1 MNIWVFLLVFV
12 IWDFG
17 LIVLWFFI
25 LGFIEVLGDELKID
39 LFLFIIGI
47 CSWLLVLFLYI
58 YDIDGMLFVL
68 LFW

>member
-12 IWDFG
+12 IWGFG
-17 LIVLWFFI
+17 LIVLWFFV

-58 YDIDGMLFVL
+58 YEIDGMLFVL

>member
-47 CSWLLVLFLYI
+47 CSWLLVLLLYI
-58 YDIDGMLFVL
+58 YEIEGMLFVL
-68 LFW
+68 LYW

>member
-17 LIVLWFFI
+17 LIVLWLFI

>member
-1 MNIWVFLLVFV
+1 MNIWVFLLDFV

-47 CSWLLVLFLYI
+47 WSWLLVLFLYI

>member
-58 YDIDGMLFVL
+58 YEIDGMLFVL

>member
-47 CSWLLVLFLYI
+47 WSWLLVLFLYI
-58 YDIDGMLFVL
+58 YEIDGILFVL

>member
-17 LIVLWFFI
+17 LIVLWLFI

-58 YDIDGMLFVL
+58 YEIEGMLFVL
-68 LFW
+68 LYW

>member
-58 YDIDGMLFVL
+58 YEIDGILFVL

>member
-17 LIVLWFFI
+17 LIVLWLFI

-58 YDIDGMLFVL
+58 YEIDGMLFVL

>member
-17 LIVLWFFI
+17 LIVLWLFI

-47 CSWLLVLFLYI
+47 CSWLLVLLLYI
-58 YDIDGMLFVL
+58 YEIEGMLFVL
-68 LFW
+68 LYW